1 MGEML
6 PAFFSYVFVT
16 TFTPGP
22 NNVSSASMG
31 ITYGYRKTLRYI
43 MGITVGFACIMFLCG
58 LLTESVTR
66 FLPRL
71 ESVLRIVGALYM
83 IYLAVMILRASSHE
97 ARNGDRSI
105 ATFTRGLL
113 LQIVNVKVIIYG
125 ITVFSGFLVGIISN
139 TAELILYSCLLAGFA
154 FMSTSVWALFG
165 NALKRYFAN
174 RTFTFIFNLIMALL
188 LVYSAAVISGI
199 L

>member
-6 PAFFSYVFVT
+6 PAFLSYVFVT

-31 ITYGYRKTLRYI
+31 ITYGYRKALRYI
-43 MGITVGFACIMFLCG
+43 FGITCGFTVIMFLCG
-58 LLTESVTR
+58 LLTESVIR

-83 IYLAVMILRASSHE
+83 VYLAYIILKASTHDNRE
-97 ARNGDRSI
+97 DDKIA

-113 LQIVNVKVIIYG
+113 LQVVNVKVIIYG
-125 ITVFSGFLVGIISN
+125 ITVFSGFLVG
-139 TAELILYSCLLAGFA
+139 LITSFSQLLFA
-154 FMSTSVWALFG
+154 SVFLSGLAFLSTSVWALFG

-174 RTFTFIFNLIMALL
+174 RTFTLIFNGIMALL
-188 LVYSAAVISGI
+188 LLYSAAVIGGI

>member
-6 PAFFSYVFVT
+6 PAFLSYVFVT

-31 ITYGYRKTLRYI
+31 ITYGYRRTLRYI
-43 MGITVGFACIMFLCG
+43 MGITAGFAVIMFLCG
-58 LLTESVTR
+58 LLTESVIG

-83 IYLAVMILRASSHE
+83 LYLAYMILRASSHGE
-97 ARNGDRSI
+97 QEGEKTI

-113 LQIVNVKVIIYG
+113 LQVVNVKVIIYG
-125 ITVFSGFLVGIISN
+125 ITVFSGFLVEVITNFWQLVLASV
-139 TAELILYSCLLAGFA
+139 LLATFA
-154 FMSTSVWALFG
+154 FASTSVWALFG
-165 NALKRYFAN
+165 NGLKRYFAN
-174 RTFTFIFNLIMALL
+174 RTFTFVFNAVMAAL

>member
-6 PAFFSYVFVT
+6 PAFLSYVFVT

-31 ITYGYRKTLRYI
+31 ITYGYRRTLRYI
-43 MGITVGFACIMFLCG
+43 MGITAGFAVIMFLCG
-58 LLTESVTR
+58 LLTESVIG

-83 IYLAVMILRASSHE
+83 LYLAYMILRASSHGGQDGE
-97 ARNGDRSI
+97 KTI

-113 LQIVNVKVIIYG
+113 LQVVNVKVIIYG
-125 ITVFSGFLVGIISN
+125 ITVFSGFLVEVIASFWQLVL
-139 TAELILYSCLLAGFA
+139 ASLLLSGFA
-154 FMSTSVWALFG
+154 FASTSLWALFG
-165 NALKRYFAN
+165 NGLKRYFAN
-174 RTFTFIFNLIMALL
+174 RTFTFVFNAVMAAL